1 MIKQSNKI
9 KSFKIIS
16 DISFAIKIN
25 EYLKEYYLHNYILEQ
40 NSYLAIVLFTMIL
53 FIFRLLKK

>member
-1 MIKQSNKI
+1 MTKQSKKI
-9 KSFKIIS
+9 KPFKIIS

-25 EYLKEYYLHNYILEQ
+25 EYLKEYYLHTYILEQ
-40 NSYLAIVLFTMIL
+40 NSYLAIVLFIMIL